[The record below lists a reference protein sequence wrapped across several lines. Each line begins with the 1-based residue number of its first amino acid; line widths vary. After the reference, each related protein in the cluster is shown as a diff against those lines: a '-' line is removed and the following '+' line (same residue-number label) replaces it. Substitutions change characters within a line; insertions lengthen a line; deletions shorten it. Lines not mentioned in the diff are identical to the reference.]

1 VKAASRRVPLFATAL
16 AIGALASFGLAVGC
30 FEHHKPTPI
39 ERAETWLDTMPI
51 DLEALAA
58 RGYGDKK
65 RLSELLGAYWKLYR
79 YAAPARRA
87 EIRERLQRFVDY
99 THRPDYLDLAE
110 VDDAQFK
117 KNSMS
122 FLRVMWLLREM
133 DFDVTHLRAEFEKI
147 KPRMDAHLESRGPWQ
162 KSMFARYYD
171 LFGFEKPE
179 AIADTS
185 DLKGPIGERLPID
198 EYDVARAYQLTH
210 QVFVAFDYGARRVQ
224 SRFDAGDLAYLGTTL
239 PALVVKAQRKR
250 NWDLM
255 AELMTCMVYLRM
267 TDHAEFAA
275 GLEALLQAQNADGSW
290 GDYERARPIYG
301 EYTDAKYYLHTTAVV
316 LETLVEHSK
325 GNWEKSS
332 AS

>member
-1 VKAASRRVPLFATAL
+1 MRTSPRRAPRFALVLFVAYGVS
-16 AIGALASFGLAVGC
+16 IGC
-30 FEHHKPTPI
+30 FEHEKPTPL
-39 ERAETWLDTMPI
+39 ERAETWLDAMPI

-79 YAAPARRA
+79 YATPEHRS
-87 EIRERLQRFVDY
+87 EIRARLQRFADY

-133 DFDVTHLRAEFEKI
+133 DFDITHLLGEFQKI
-147 KPRMDAHLESRGPWQ
+147 KDRMDAHLESRGPWQ
-162 KSMFARYYD
+162 KCMFARYYD

-179 AIADTS
+179 AIMDTS
-185 DLKGPIGERLPID
+185 RMKGPIGERLAID
-198 EYDVARAYQLTH
+198 DYHVARAYQLTH
-210 QVFVAFDYGARRVQ
+210 QVFVAFDYGAQRSQ
-224 SRFDAGDLAYLGTTL
+224 SRFDAADLAYLETTL

-250 NWDLM
+250 NWDLS
-255 AELMTCMVYLRM
+255 AELMTCMIYLGIA
-267 TDHAEFAA
+267 DHAEFGSAMD
-275 GLEALLQAQNADGSW
+275 ALLQAQNADGSW
-290 GDYERARPIYG
+290 GSYERARPVYG

-325 GNWEKSS
+325 GSWQTSS
-332 AS
+332 SP